1 VGDRRIYTSNSLTS
15 RNLDCRVALG
25 LQLKTLR
32 KGINLEGGA
41 LNQEGLK
48 RGYIHGS
55 AVLFIIYSERYLL
68 YSMLER

>member
-1 VGDRRIYTSNSLTS
+1 
-15 RNLDCRVALG
+15 LG